1 MTNRR
6 EKREFTNDFKEQMVK
21 LFNSGKP
28 RSEIARNMI

>member
-21 LFNSGKP
+21 LFNSGKTTF
-28 RSEIARNMI
+28 RNC